1 MLTHHRRPVC
11 LSIISTDLPVWSV
24 VETAG
29 TLYQKD
35 TDRFHLLLT
44 APPLISCEIGNLISS
59 EDPFP
64 QTQKNFDT
72 PTSPRILWLEI
83 SPYRV
88 IMTMQGN
95 TQVSYRHFWEQGVY
109 GVSRYWLPNESL
121 QPHKPIRLR
130 NYTNSLH
137 LSGKGFPEHLRLEY
151 ELWSEKVQ
159 LGRYILNLEIDN

>member
-1 MLTHHRRPVC
+1 MLTHHRKPVC

-24 VETAG
+24 LETAG

-44 APPLISCEIGNLISS
+44 APPLISCEVGSSISP
-59 EDPFP
+59 EDILP
-64 QTQKNFDT
+64 QSINNADL
-72 PTSPRILWLEI
+72 PSSPRIVWLEI

-95 TQVSYRHFWEQGVY
+95 SQVSYRHFWEQGVY
-109 GVSRYWLPNESL
+109 GISRYWLPAESL
-121 QPHKPIRLR
+121 QAHKPIRLR
-130 NYTNSLH
+130 NFTKSLN
-137 LSGKGFPEHLRLEY
+137 LTGKNLPEHLRLEY

-159 LGRYILNLEIDN
+159 LGRYILNLEIHH